1 MGRHISQKGKY
12 HVSHSIAV
20 QKPWLFSRN
29 LTYPLQKGY
38 RMFTPVKHLSFRIPR
53 SSKNLHFTVTVDSN
67 LSSILSDMYVLY
79 KSEYENIHQERFPIL
94 RWTDEYAQKI
104 VMEDGTTFN
113 NKRELEKACK
123 DWLADVWNEVHEEEM
138 KCDLVKNISLM
149 ELKQIL
155 KKAGKLA

>member
-1 MGRHISQKGKY
+1 
-12 HVSHSIAV
+12 
-20 QKPWLFSRN
+20 
-29 LTYPLQKGY
+29 
-38 RMFTPVKHLSFRIPR
+38 
-53 SSKNLHFTVTVDSN
+53 
-67 LSSILSDMYVLY
+67 
-79 KSEYENIHQERFPIL
+79 
-94 RWTDEYAQKI
+94 
-104 VMEDGTTFN
+104 MEDGMTFN